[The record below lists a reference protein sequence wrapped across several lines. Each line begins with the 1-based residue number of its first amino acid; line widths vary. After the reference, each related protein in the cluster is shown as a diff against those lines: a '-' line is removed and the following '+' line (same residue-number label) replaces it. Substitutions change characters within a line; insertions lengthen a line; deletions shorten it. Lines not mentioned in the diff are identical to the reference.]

1 MEEPDLGEGG
11 VNIRYSYR
19 GSGGSARRVNACF
32 GVSDLMFRRLGLK
45 GCPESRTLALKE
57 RRR

>member
-1 MEEPDLGEGG
+1 VGKPDLGEGG

-32 GVSDLMFRRLGLK
+32 GVSDLK
-45 GCPESRTLALKE
+45 AAL
-57 RRR
+57 RAAR